1 MATALQVILT
11 EDSQAGKAGELRK
24 VRLGYAR
31 NFLLPRKLA
40 VVADSYNMQAYQ
52 ERVQKIEAEAEEK
65 RQKSNQAKETLGEQA
80 SITISSKAGESGKL
94 FGAIT
99 KDDITQ
105 ELNKEFKLELTKSN
119 VMLSRP
125 IKSTGEYNVTVD
137 FGSNVKAD
145 VLVKVTARK

>member
-52 ERVQKIEAEAEEK
+52 ERVQKIEADAEEK
-65 RQKSNQAKETLGEQA
+65 RQKSNQAKETLGEQS

-137 FGSNVKAD
+137 FGSNVK
-145 VLVKVTARK
+145 